1 MAPSARARFSRL
13 LLFSFRT
20 DPAQSTHTELLQP
33 INEQTRMRALDLAM
47 RLGETML
54 GVGASAHDV
63 TVAVVRVAQVYGLQ
77 RVQVSVTLT
86 SIVVSYH
93 RGDDDWPTTL
103 LRVVKAPAAN
113 HSKLQMLQQ
122 LEYQIESGLGLEE
135 ARARLRTIRHAP
147 FPYRPFVTILAQ
159 ALLATGV
166 SIMFGAKPVII
177 ALTFLAALTA
187 ALTQAGLAKTGVP
200 VFFKQ
205 IAGGFAVTVFAIG
218 VSTLGAL
225 GFEPFMDV
233 QPSIIVV
240 SGIMLMLAGMTVVG
254 ATQDAI
260 DGFTV
265 TASARILEL
274 MILTLGVVLGI
285 LFALELGS
293 LLGMGIEVHTDPVA
307 FGSLT
312 DQLAGALIVSAAV
325 ALTNGATLRTTV
337 VSGLLSILAML
348 GYAGGVAFG
357 LQPAA
362 ASGVGALA
370 ASFVGGFVSYRLQL
384 PAAAVTTAAIIPLV
398 PGAAVFRGLLAIAQS
413 EGPVS
418 GLVLGGTALVG
429 AAMTGIALATG
440 ASLGLLIARPV
451 RARLRTIVR
460 QRVPRGRPRAA
471 GAGDS
476 GPPITR
482 PTAT

>member
-1 MAPSARARFSRL
+1 MTLSARARIARL
-13 LLFSFRT
+13 LHQTFRT
-20 DPAQSTHTELLQP
+20 DPAESTHTELLQP

-103 LRVVKAPAAN
+103 LRVVKSPAAN
-113 HSKLQMLQQ
+113 HSKLQMLQDLQ
-122 LEYQIESGLGLEE
+122 FQIESGAPLEE
-135 ARARLRTIRHAP
+135 ARARLRTIRRTP
-147 FPYRPFVTILAQ
+147 FPYRPIVTVLAQ
-159 ALLATGV
+159 AMLATGV
-166 SIMFGAKPVII
+166 SIMFGAQPVII
-177 ALTFLAALTA
+177 ALTFLAALAA
-187 ALTQAGLAKTGVP
+187 ALTQAGLAKTGVQ

-205 IAGGFAVTVFAIG
+205 IAGGFAVTVVAIA
-218 VSTLGAL
+218 VSTIGSL

-233 QPSIIVV
+233 RPSIIVV

-265 TASARILEL
+265 TASARILDL
-274 MILTLGVVLGI
+274 VILTLGVVLGI
-285 LFALELGS
+285 LFALELGR
-293 LLGMGIEVHTDPVA
+293 LLGLGIQVHADATA

-312 DQLAGALIVSAAV
+312 DQLAGALIVAAAV
-325 ALTNGATLRTTV
+325 ALTNGATFRTTV
-337 VSGLLSILAML
+337 ISGLLSIITML
-348 GYAGGVAFG
+348 GYAGALSFG
-357 LQPAA
+357 LLPAA
-362 ASGVGALA
+362 ASGIGALA
-370 ASFVGGFVSYRLQL
+370 ASFVGGFIAYRLRL

-413 EGPVS
+413 DGPVS
-418 GLVLGGTALVG
+418 GLVIGGTELVRAG
-429 AAMTGIALATG
+429 MTGIALATG
-440 ASLGLLIARPV
+440 ASLGLLVARPV
-451 RARLRTIVR
+451 RATLRSIVR
-460 QRVPRGRPRAA
+460 TRGLPRPGRGR
-471 GAGDS
+471 
-476 GPPITR
+476 
-482 PTAT
+482 